1 MNKGLK
7 KLIFRSIGLA
17 MGIATLVLNII
28 TIFESKSAIT
38 LLSIGL
44 ICLAI
49 SEIESKKEN

>member
-1 MNKGLK
+1 MNKDFK
-7 KLIFRSIGLA
+7 KLIFKSIGLA

-28 TIFESKSAIT
+28 NTLESKSAIT

-49 SEIESKKEN
+49 SELENKKSN